1 MMVLALITVVGVA
14 LLAFVIYFLRSS
26 KEMPRNKIELI
37 VEAKFQVYGVIGFFE
52 DVFMRPWNKVGELIT
67 HLIKVQASDN

>member
-1 MMVLALITVVGVA
+1 MMFLAFIAVLGVA

-26 KEMPRNKIELI
+26 KEMPKNKFELI

-52 DVFMRPWNKVGELIT
+52 DVFMRPWNKVGESFKYLM
-67 HLIKVQASDN
+67 KV